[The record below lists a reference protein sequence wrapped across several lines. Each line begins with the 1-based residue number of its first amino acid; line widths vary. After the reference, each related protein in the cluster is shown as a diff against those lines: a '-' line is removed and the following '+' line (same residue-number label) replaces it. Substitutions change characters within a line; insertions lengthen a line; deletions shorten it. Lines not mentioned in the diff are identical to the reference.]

1 MAFRVRMVAGPMSI
15 KNLLRKAANLV
26 VEMPEQEPEPMSM
39 GMPDLT
45 PPPPKP
51 KTIEQIVRE
60 SPGPNLDEIKVDPP
74 ANPGVTAPGGKVE
87 FSDIYT
93 RAGLPPSPFSAEQ
106 ALDVM
111 NSLPA
116 ELPLEVRR
124 KTVQATLAAMGKA
137 MGVNTESVVA
147 DASRK
152 LAAIAAYGEA
162 LEHQVRQFV
171 SASESK
177 ISDLERQIEVE
188 KGSIADVESKLAEA
202 LGTCEKESD
211 RLDDVL
217 EFFTLDIAPSK
228 HAP

>member
-1 MAFRVRMVAGPMSI
+1 MDSGLMSI

-26 VEMPEQEPEPMSM
+26 VELPEQEPEPMSM
-39 GMPDLT
+39 DLPELT
-45 PPPPKP
+45 PPPAKP
-51 KTIEQIVRE
+51 KTIEQIVKE

-74 ANPGVTAPGGKVE
+74 ANPGVTAPGGKVD
-87 FSDIYT
+87 FGDIYT

-106 ALDVM
+106 ALEVM
-111 NSLPA
+111 SSLPQ

-124 KTVQATLAAMGKA
+124 KTVQATLGAMGKA

-171 SASESK
+171 SSSETK
-177 ISDLERQIEVE
+177 ITDLQRQIEME
-188 KGSIADVESKLAEA
+188 KASVADVEAKLAEA